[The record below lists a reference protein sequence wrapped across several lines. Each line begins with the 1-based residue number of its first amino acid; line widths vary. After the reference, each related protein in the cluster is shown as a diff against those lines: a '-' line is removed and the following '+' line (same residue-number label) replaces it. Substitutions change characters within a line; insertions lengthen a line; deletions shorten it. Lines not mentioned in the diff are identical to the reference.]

1 MNEQN
6 ILDFQI
12 SPRKIRR
19 GSRWVSIT
27 LENISDET
35 LTRLEIKLN
44 SITPFFLSII

>member
-19 GSRWVSIT
+19 GSRWVAIT